1 MAVGMEESVQQG
13 GGGNVMPQEG
23 MAVPGG
29 TRPEEGAAAKAAP
42 LYNPLPLP
50 KKKEHK
56 ALDFDY
62 EVSDDDDYDI

>member
-1 MAVGMEESVQQG
+1 MPPDGGGMRGNMESKAEESVQQDG
-13 GGGNVMPQEG
+13 SREKQGE
-23 MAVPGG
+23 
-29 TRPEEGAAAKAAP
+29 AAAKAAP
-42 LYNPLPLP
+42 LYNPLPMP

>member
-1 MAVGMEESVQQG
+1 MEETVENKMEESIQQG
-13 GGGNVMPQEG
+13 GSVMPQ
-23 MAVPGG
+23 A
-29 TRPEEGAAAKAAP
+29 GAAAKAAP